1 MPDVTITPNLDG
13 PYLVSGPVR
22 LTDVNGREIPRPS
35 QDASGMHRAQAG
47 SAIRPRTEHVGASRY
62 DRYV

>member
-1 MPDVTITPNLDG
+1 MPDVTITRSQDG

-22 LTDVNGREIPRPS
+22 LTDVGGRENPRPS
-35 QDASGMHRAQAG
+35 QDASGVHRAQAG
-47 SAIRPRTEHVGASRY
+47 SAIRPRTEQVGAGRH